1 MLNSFDEESVVEALS
16 NSILGL
22 REKLEEERFCM
33 LAVDCHPWDGILEI
47 SLLTEVEKDKDLLL
61 YDVDEMAAWKYFQVS
76 RESSERVGL
85 DAISKSIKTLYSG
98 SMDKVGSVD
107 FIFDTIAKAVGSDNF
122 EATLRSVLGSDG
134 IKISV
139 ANPDNGKEY
148 FSPRG

>member
-98 SMDKVGSVD
+98 SMDKVGCVD

-122 EATLRSVLGSDG
+122 EATLRSVLGSDV